1 MKTLKTD
8 ILVLGSGIAG
18 LSFAIKAAKL
28 GKVCIATKAACAESN
43 TRLAQG
49 GIASV
54 QGKDDSF
61 KSHIQDTLTAGAGH
75 CDISAVEMV
84 VKKAPKMIDELYQMG
99 VKFNLSEKNTLDLGK
114 EGGHSHNRIVHVED
128 RSGMAVENILL
139 KKARENKNITFYEYH
154 FAIDF
159 VKKNKKCTG
168 AIVWDIKNNV
178 DIFFNSKI
186 TVLATGGA
194 GQVYKTTTNPPIAT
208 GDGIAMAYNAD
219 VKISDMEFVQFHPTS
234 LFHPKANGFLISEAL
249 RGFGAELS
257 NKDGKPFMNQYH
269 EKGSLAPRDVVSRA
283 IFNEM
288 KKNKTECMYLNATL
302 LDSDSLKK
310 NFPSIY
316 NTCLGLG
323 IDITKQLI
331 PIIPAAHYI
340 CGGVKT
346 NLHGQTSLDRL
357 FALGEVSCTGL
368 HGANRLASNSL
379 LEGLV
384 FADAAINFIKKNF
397 IKLENIDE
405 NEILDINF
413 NKKPLKTNIQI
424 SKLENKIRETM
435 WKFVGIVR
443 KAEGLKKA
451 ELILNEIEKSIN
463 LLLLNYKKNQELI
476 ELRNLL
482 ITSKIITSAAI
493 KRKHSLGTHFI
504 IGNQ

>member
-1 MKTLKTD
+1 MKIINTD

-18 LSFAIKAAKL
+18 LSFAIKAAEL

-61 KSHIQDTLTAGAGH
+61 KSHIQDTITAGAGH
-75 CDISAVEMV
+75 CDVSAVEMV
-84 VKKAPKMIDELYQMG
+84 VKKAPKMINELYEMG
-99 VKFNLSEKNTLDLGK
+99 VKFNLSQNNSLDLGK

-159 VKKNKKCTG
+159 VKKNKKCSG
-168 AIVWDIKNNV
+168 AIVWDIKKNA
-178 DIFFNSKI
+178 DIFFKSKI

-194 GQVYKTTTNPPIAT
+194 GQVYKITTNPPIAT
-208 GDGIAMAYNAD
+208 GDGIAMAYNAG
-219 VKISDMEFVQFHPTS
+219 VKINDMEFVQFHPTS

-249 RGFGAELS
+249 RGFGAELTL
-257 NKDGKPFMNQYH
+257 KDGNPFMNKYH

-288 KKNKTECMYLNATL
+288 KKNKTECLYLNATF
-302 LDSDSLKK
+302 LDSENLKK

-316 NTCLGLG
+316 NTCLGFG

-331 PIIPAAHYI
+331 PIVPAAHYI
-340 CGGVKT
+340 CGGVTT

-384 FADAAINFIKKNF
+384 FADAAINFISK
-397 IKLENIDE
+397 
-405 NEILDINF
+405 NF
-413 NKKPLKTNIQI
+413 NKISVNEKIEITDFSSGKIELKSNKKIEV
-424 SKLENKIRETM
+424 LENKIRKTM
-435 WKFVGIVR
+435 WKFVGIIR
-443 KAEGLKKA
+443 KPENLKKV
-451 ELILNEIEKSIN
+451 EIVLDNIEKRTN
-463 LLLLNYKKNQELI
+463 DLLLKYRKNQELI

-482 ITSKIITSAAI
+482 ITSKIITTAAL
-493 KRKHSLGTHFI
+493 KRKHSLGTHFVS
-504 IGNQ
+504 GNQ